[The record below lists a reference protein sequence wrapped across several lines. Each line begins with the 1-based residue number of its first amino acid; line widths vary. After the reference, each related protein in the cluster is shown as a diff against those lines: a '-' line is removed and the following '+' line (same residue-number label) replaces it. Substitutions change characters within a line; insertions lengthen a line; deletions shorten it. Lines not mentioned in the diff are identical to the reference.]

1 MNVLKLLF
9 NPVFLLAAGLH
20 AGLLMIPVAGGSPD
34 EIVPAPDPEGESI
47 TVTRIPPNTQPAKP
61 GVPTTAPRPASA
73 TAVRQA
79 AVNPQRQQ
87 RQQQG
92 QQRRPQTSQNSSD
105 RTASSDNRRQA
116 NNQSNRRVNRD
127 SDNEVAVLPANN
139 NSPNNTSG
147 NSSGNTPA
155 RTQAE
160 QTAPTLVALKDGA
173 QTQEVPK
180 PLQNFLARLR
190 HSILKTTDPE
200 VEEAKQAWL
209 VSLSEQ
215 PEIRA
220 SDPQGLDK
228 AVEINYPLIA
238 DDDGPRRFLSC
249 LTPAPEKGLAGVV
262 VNPDGTIAAEPTIL
276 RSSGYGFLNDI
287 ALEKLKDYQ
296 DFPDEDTQKLYTIDI
311 EVDYDKDA
319 CISLSDLQK

>member
-9 NPVFLLAAGLH
+9 NPIFLLAAGLH

-34 EIVPAPDPEGESI
+34 DIVPAPDPEGESI
-47 TVTRIPPNTQPAKP
+47 TVTRIPPNTQPASS
-61 GVPTTAPRPASA
+61 GGPTTAPRPAGA
-73 TAVRQA
+73 AAVRQPVA
-79 AVNPQRQQ
+79 AANQQGQQ
-87 RQQQG
+87 RQQQSQPRRSQTG
-92 QQRRPQTSQNSSD
+92 QNAND
-105 RTASSDNRRQA
+105 RAADRRQA
-116 NNQSNRRVNRD
+116 SGNNQSNHRANRD
-127 SDNEVAVLPANN
+127 SDNEVAALPANN
-139 NSPNNTSG
+139 SSPSNT
-147 NSSGNTPA
+147 SGNTPA
-155 RTQAE
+155 RTQTE
-160 QTAPTLVALKDGA
+160 QTPPTLVALKDGA
-173 QTQEVPK
+173 QAQEVPK

-215 PEIRA
+215 PEIRV

-228 AVEINYPLIA
+228 SVEINYPLIA
-238 DDDGPRRFLSC
+238 DGPRRFLSC
-249 LTPAPEKGLAGVV
+249 LTPVPEKGLVGVV
-262 VNPDGTIAAEPTIL
+262 VNPDGEIATEPAIL

-287 ALEKLKDYQ
+287 ALEKIKNYQ

-319 CISLSDLQK
+319 CVSLSDLQK

>member
-20 AGLLMIPVAGGSPD
+20 AGLLMIPVAGGSSD

-47 TVTRIPPNTQPAKP
+47 TVTRIPPNTQPATP
-61 GVPTTAPRPASA
+61 SEPTSAPRPAGA
-73 TAVRQA
+73 TAVRQPA
-79 AVNPQRQQ
+79 TTPPVNQQGQQ

-92 QQRRPQTSQNSSD
+92 QQRRSQTSQNSRD

-116 NNQSNRRVNRD
+116 NNQSNRRANRD

-139 NSPNNTSG
+139 SPTPPSD
-147 NSSGNTPA
+147 NTP
-155 RTQAE
+155 RTQTE
-160 QTAPTLVALKDGA
+160 QTPPTLVALKDGA
-173 QTQEVPK
+173 QAQEVPK

-190 HSILKTTDPE
+190 HSILRTTEPE
-200 VEEAKQAWL
+200 VEDAKQAWL
-209 VSLSEQ
+209 VSLNEQ
-215 PEIRA
+215 PEIQV
-220 SDPQGLDK
+220 SEPQELDK
-228 AVEINYPLIA
+228 SVEINYPLIA
-238 DDDGPRRFLSC
+238 DGSRRFLSC
-249 LTPAPEKGLAGVV
+249 LTPAPEKGLVGVV
-262 VNPDGTIAAEPTIL
+262 VNPDGAIAIEPTIL

-287 ALEKLKDYQ
+287 ALDKLKDYQ
-296 DFPDEDTQKLYTIDI
+296 EFPDEDTQKLYTIDI